1 MCPQPRRNTP
11 IDMDLSVPSIL
22 TAIKENNV
30 EFEDVT
36 ATINDTVA
44 AANEAVY
51 EFDGEKRS
59 GNAFK
64 RHAKIPEPIQRF
76 IQWLSNVATIL
87 RIYFQVRVEDFVGK
101 LGEKERMR
109 VTKLIISFQSSYNA
123 SNSVI

>member
-1 MCPQPRRNTP
+1 MTW
-11 IDMDLSVPSIL
+11 IFLSHIL

-59 GNAFK
+59 VKAFK

-76 IQWLSNVATIL
+76 IQWLSNVAIIL

>member
-1 MCPQPRRNTP
+1 
-11 IDMDLSVPSIL
+11 MDLSVPSIL

-64 RHAKIPEPIQRF
+64 RHAKIQPNQSNG
-76 IQWLSNVATIL
+76 LSNGCQTWQQ
-87 RIYFQVRVEDFVGK
+87 FFGFTFK
-101 LGEKERMR
+101 
-109 VTKLIISFQSSYNA
+109 
-123 SNSVI
+123 